1 MDEGAL
7 RVPGIAIRRDSEQ
20 VILITYPITQNLA
33 FRVILKVPVP
43 FEAAL
48 NELAELLGK
57 CFLIE
62 QVMDTKT

>member
-1 MDEGAL
+1 MDEGAS
-7 RVPGIAIRRDSEQ
+7 RVPGIVIRRDAEQ
-20 VILITYPITQNLA
+20 GILITYPVTQNLA

-48 NELAELLGK
+48 NELTELLCK